1 MATARVAG
9 KQRLLIT
16 LALFLPLRVFAADPP
31 LADYAGTYISVE
43 GQVAEL
49 LDGAELVAVID
60 EAKYRLRRLGGD
72 DFANPGGR
80 KIPFNRN
87 ASGQI
92 TEFVDGSVV
101 YRRSGDGVT
110 EQTRA
115 LVRPRVSSEY
125 RYRAPED
132 LNDGIAVGTLEDSDI
147 GVAAGEKIVR
157 GILDETWRDV
167 HGLLLYQ
174 RGRLVLEE
182 YFYGYDIQR
191 THQMRSATKSI
202 VSALAGI
209 AADRGK
215 LDGAAQPVLP
225 LMTYQSYANP
235 DPRKQRITL
244 GDLLAM
250 RSGLSCNDY
259 DAASPGNE
267 QRIYEFSDWVKATL
281 DLPMAEDPGRVGS
294 YCSGGVA
301 IVGRATE
308 NAVKMA
314 LPDFARDALF
324 APLGINASNWRWNYT
339 LTNTNKEYSQLH
351 MRPRDMLKIG
361 LMYADG
367 GRWNGKQIV
376 SSAWVQAS
384 LTRQSAIDGTNYGYF
399 WWLQRFNVDTPQG
412 KRVVQASAAQ
422 GNGGQKIFI
431 VPEFDL
437 VAVFTG
443 GAYNAG
449 SAPPNKIMTTILL
462 PALMQKPT
470 VASH

>member
-1 MATARVAG
+1 MAASRILTTLV
-9 KQRLLIT
+9 LL
-16 LALFLPLRVFAADPP
+16 LPLRVLAADPP
-31 LADYAGTYISVE
+31 LANYTGTYIAAD

-49 LDGAELVAVID
+49 IDGAELVAVID

-80 KIPFNRN
+80 KIPFHRD
-87 ASGQI
+87 AGGRI

-101 YRRSGDGVT
+101 YRRIGDGIT

-115 LVRPRVSSEY
+115 LMRPRVPSDY
-125 RYRAPED
+125 HYRAPPD
-132 LNDGIAVGTLEDSDI
+132 LNDGIVVGTLADSDI
-147 GVAAGEKIVR
+147 GVAVGEKIVR

-167 HGLLLYQ
+167 HGVLLYQ
-174 RGRLVLEE
+174 RGHLVLEE

-215 LDGAAQPVLP
+215 LDGAAQPVLS
-225 LMTYQSYANP
+225 LMTYPSYANP

-267 QRIYEFSDWVKATL
+267 QRIYEFPDWVKATL
-281 DLPMAEDPGRVGS
+281 DLPMAEEPGRVAR

-301 IVGRATE
+301 VVGRATE
-308 NAVKMA
+308 NVVKVA

-324 APLGINASNWRWNYT
+324 APLGIKASDWRWNYT
-339 LTNTNKEYSQLH
+339 LTNANKEYSQLH

-367 GRWNGKQIV
+367 GRWHGKQIV
-376 SSAWVQAS
+376 SSAWVHES
-384 LTRQSAIDGTNYGYF
+384 LTRQSQIDGTDYGYF

-412 KRVVQASAAQ
+412 KRVVQVSAAQ

-443 GAYNAG
+443 GGYNAG
-449 SAPPNKIMTTILL
+449 STPPNKIMTTILL
-462 PALMQKPT
+462 PALIQKSALTTSVSSP
-470 VASH
+470 